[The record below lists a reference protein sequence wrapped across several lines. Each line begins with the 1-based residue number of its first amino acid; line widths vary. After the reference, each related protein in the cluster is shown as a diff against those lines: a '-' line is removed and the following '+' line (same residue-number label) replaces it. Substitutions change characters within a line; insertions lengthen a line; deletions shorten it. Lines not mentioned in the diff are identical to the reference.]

1 MFFQVKIQP
10 YIISSE
16 YDLMHIPNDYH
27 YSIFIKIIQ
36 LSNTDSFAKSDG
48 NFYNA
53 IIYTINFQPEDPS
66 WNIQINVDAE
76 GSIRFIRWLFFMKR
90 TNQRKKVRFPVE
102 QKALQGFSSG
112 NQFVST
118 IADIFSQPLN
128 SIGSTGV
135 RQLILVRLEVRA
147 KLDFVS
153 AEMTTGHL
161 WPLFL
166 ARSR

>member
-1 MFFQVKIQP
+1 M
-10 YIISSE
+10 E
-16 YDLMHIPNDYH
+16 
-27 YSIFIKIIQ
+27 
-36 LSNTDSFAKSDG
+36 
-48 NFYNA
+48 
-53 IIYTINFQPEDPS
+53 
-66 WNIQINVDAE
+66 
-76 GSIRFIRWLFFMKR
+76 R
-90 TNQRKKVRFPVE
+90 
-102 QKALQGFSSG
+102 KALQGFSSG
-112 NQFVST
+112 NQSTDFVST